1 MRELGVQELIRVL
14 LIVYYPEMSKQFI
27 ADMIIEMILVEII
40 KVSSLF
46 MEEKQGIDIFDNFI
60 DMEDTIQVLD
70 IKEVEE

>member
-1 MRELGVQELIRVL
+1 VRELGVQELIRVL